1 MPNGQVIP
9 MVPLSALTNL
19 EGQHQ
24 RYCIPQ
30 VSSVS
35 THGQNI
41 VHATQHPPVC
51 SMGPHL
57 NRGQL
62 YHCISDGNPAGVN
75 AVDGIFTAQ
84 HPPSH
89 PSQAP
94 GVMLNVVQYPN
105 GTKSSIVSES
115 SADTNHPQGPLPP
128 TPVDQNSSAAEEQT
142 PYLMEL
148 PSRPASAGAAA
159 IQAASSHGL
168 DAGYQNHIGQVQQP
182 HHHFST
188 FFHQQLDPNRSS
200 SQGAPT
206 ASSIGC
212 LHAGAGSSSTAVK
225 RESTGNRRS
234 SQLRKQQSI
243 SCAYEYYDDKTGPMR
258 HQPHLQSIND
268 LDG

>member
-1 MPNGQVIP
+1 

-24 RYCIPQ
+24 RCCIPQ

-41 VHATQHPPVC
+41 VHATQHAPVC

-57 NRGQL
+57 NRGQM
-62 YHCISDGNPAGVN
+62 YHCVSEGNAAGVN
-75 AVDGIFTAQ
+75 AVDGIYTAQ

-94 GVMLNVVQYPN
+94 GVMLNLVQYP
-105 GTKSSIVSES
+105 KVSESHIVSES
-115 SADTNHPQGPLPP
+115 SVDANHPQGPLPP
-128 TPVDQNSSAAEEQT
+128 TPVDRDSSVAEEQT
-142 PYLMEL
+142 TYLMEL

-159 IQAASSHGL
+159 IHAAPSHGL
-168 DAGYQNHIGQVQQP
+168 DVGYQNHIGQLQQP
-182 HHHFST
+182 HQQFST
-188 FFHQQLDPNRSS
+188 FFHQQLDPSLSS

-225 RESTGNRRS
+225 RESTGNRRNT
-234 SQLRKQQSI
+234 QLRKQQSI
-243 SCAYEYYDDKTGPMR
+243 SCAYEYCDDKTGPKR